1 MLLINFVKFGK
12 IKGKPYIC
20 SGSNSTIREKS
31 RTAILLCCHRG
42 APPKDVAKI
51 IQFVVMTKQLGNFL
65 SIINKTKCIM
75 DKKERFSVAY
85 EHLRHKG
92 VIKTQQDLADR
103 LGSTSQ
109 NIGQA
114 LRGNPKVLTFLAAY
128 PDIFSMSWMFTGKG
142 TMLLNDPQPKQSAH
156 TYTLPEQ
163 VPDMAANSAPLS
175 DRDLLAATY
184 AELIRLSDS
193 FHAYQSRTESKL
205 RELESLLAPLAP
217 SSPSSSPSSPPNVS
231 PNSSTA
237 NQKNDI
243 T

>member
-1 MLLINFVKFGK
+1 
-12 IKGKPYIC
+12 
-20 SGSNSTIREKS
+20 
-31 RTAILLCCHRG
+31 
-42 APPKDVAKI
+42 
-51 IQFVVMTKQLGNFL
+51 
-65 SIINKTKCIM
+65 M

-114 LRGNPKVLTFLAAY
+114 LRGNPKVLTDKFLLRFLTAF

-142 TMLLNDPQPKQSAH
+142 TMLLNDPQPKQSAQPTQSAH

-163 VPDMAANSAPLS
+163 LPDMAAMSAPLS

-184 AELIRLSDS
+184 TALVRLSDS
-193 FHAYQSRTESKL
+193 FRAYQLRTESKL
-205 RELESLLAPLAP
+205 RELQSLLAHLAP
-217 SSPSSSPSSPPNVS
+217 SSPSSSPNVS
-231 PNSSTA
+231 PHSTDD
-237 NQKNDI
+237 NHKNDI

>member
-1 MLLINFVKFGK
+1 MNK
-12 IKGKPYIC
+12 
-20 SGSNSTIREKS
+20 
-31 RTAILLCCHRG
+31 
-42 APPKDVAKI
+42 KD
-51 IQFVVMTKQLGNFL
+51 
-65 SIINKTKCIM
+65 
-75 DKKERFSVAY
+75 RFCAAY
-85 EHLRHKG
+85 EHLRHIDK
-92 VIKTQQDLADR
+92 IRTQQDLADVI
-103 LGSTSQ
+103 GSTSQ
-109 NIGQA
+109 NVSRA
-114 LRGNPKVLTFLAAY
+114 LSGNPKVLTDNFLLRFLTAY

-193 FHAYQSRTESKL
+193 FRAYQSRTESKL
-205 RELESLLAPLAP
+205 RELEFLLAHLAPPSPP
-217 SSPSSSPSSPPNVS
+217 SSPSSSPNVS
-231 PNSSTA
+231 PHSSND

>member
-1 MLLINFVKFGK
+1 
-12 IKGKPYIC
+12 
-20 SGSNSTIREKS
+20 
-31 RTAILLCCHRG
+31 
-42 APPKDVAKI
+42 
-51 IQFVVMTKQLGNFL
+51 
-65 SIINKTKCIM
+65 M

-114 LRGNPKVLTFLAAY
+114 LRGNPKVLTDKFLLRFLTAF

-142 TMLLNDPQPKQSAH
+142 TMLLNEPQPKQSAH

-193 FHAYQSRTESKL
+193 FRAYQSRTESKL
-205 RELESLLAPLAP
+205 RELESLLAHLAP
-217 SSPSSSPSSPPNVS
+217 SSPSSSPSSSPNVS
-231 PNSSTA
+231 PHSSND

>member
-1 MLLINFVKFGK
+1 MNK
-12 IKGKPYIC
+12 
-20 SGSNSTIREKS
+20 
-31 RTAILLCCHRG
+31 
-42 APPKDVAKI
+42 KD
-51 IQFVVMTKQLGNFL
+51 
-65 SIINKTKCIM
+65 
-75 DKKERFSVAY
+75 RFCAAY
-85 EHLRHKG
+85 EHLRHIDK
-92 VIKTQQDLADR
+92 IRTQQDLADVI
-103 LGSTSQ
+103 GSTSQ
-109 NIGQA
+109 NVSRA
-114 LRGNPKVLTFLAAY
+114 LSGNPKVLTDNFLLRFLTAY

-193 FHAYQSRTESKL
+193 FRAYQSRTESKL
-205 RELESLLAPLAP
+205 RELESLLAHLAP
-217 SSPSSSPSSPPNVS
+217 SSPSSSPNVS
-231 PNSSTA
+231 PHSSND